1 VVVGPAGEDI
11 FPDKYG
17 RVKVQF
23 HWDREGKNDAES
35 SCWLRVA
42 TIWAGKQW
50 GAIHIPRIGQEVS
63 VDFLEG
69 DPDQPIIIGSLYNA
83 DMMPPY
89 ALPDNKTQSG
99 IKSRSSLKGTS
110 ANFNEIRFEDKKG
123 EEQVYIH
130 AEKNK
135 VVVVENDRTESV
147 GHDESIS
154 IGHDRTESVDNNE
167 TITIGKDRSES
178 VGNNEVISVGSN
190 RTLTIGKNH
199 EVSIGENETLTIGK
213 NQATAIGSNYT
224 IDVGKN
230 YTLTAGDQIDLIC
243 GSSRITM
250 KKNGDIKI
258 SGKNIQLIGSGKIDI
273 KADSTVTVKGS
284 KILQN

>member
-1 VVVGPAGEDI
+1 LQYLASWYED
-11 FPDKYG
+11 FY
-17 RVKVQF
+17 
-23 HWDREGKNDAES
+23 S
-35 SCWLRVA
+35 
-42 TIWAGKQW
+42 
-50 GAIHIPRIGQEVS
+50 HIKSE
-63 VDFLEG
+63 FLHRFNR
-69 DPDQPIIIGSLYNA
+69 DIIGAFRQLQDEGHIEIITCAATHGY
-83 DMMPPY
+83 
-89 ALPDNKTQSG
+89 LPLLSTDSAIRAQIKTG
-99 IKSRSSLKGTS
+99 IAS
-110 ANFNEIRFEDKKG
+110 F
-123 EEQVYIH
+123 YIH